1 MLSMHKIEFLLLDC
15 RKPVAL
21 ALTSEPLWALTS
33 EKERQVCRPWWYRE
47 FNHGEKYG
55 GGSFSRRI
63 LTGFGDSS
71 GTFLGSCWE
80 VSVGGSL
87 WGLKGQDTL
96 SIYFVKT
103 N

>member
-1 MLSMHKIEFLLLDC
+1 MHKTEFLLLDC
-15 RKPVAL
+15 GKPVAL
-21 ALTSEPLWALTS
+21 ALTSEPLWALVL
-33 EKERQVCRPWWYRE
+33 ERESQVCPSVVVKR

-63 LTGFGDSS
+63 LTGFGVSG
-71 GTFLGSCWE
+71 GTFLGSRWE

-96 SIYFVKT
+96 SIYFVKKS
-103 N
+103 